1 MVLSKI
7 NKKIDYL
14 DKEKIDVNDINYSAA
29 LFEMTIFN
37 VNIVVAIGKANMEY
51 IDNKI
56 IYFSLYLV
64 NKDKIV
70 SKIGL
75 YEIDSDN
82 VDKYLDDDGDLNL
95 EILEMPVLFSYV
107 TEDYLMEKSKEKE
120 VEKDVEVVKKAL
132 VKEDKDIYDESKS
145 EKWIEN
151 I

>member
-75 YEIDSDN
+75 M
-82 VDKYLDDDGDLNL
+82 K
-95 EILEMPVLFSYV
+95 
-107 TEDYLMEKSKEKE
+107 
-120 VEKDVEVVKKAL
+120 
-132 VKEDKDIYDESKS
+132 
-145 EKWIEN
+145 
-151 I
+151 

>member
-7 NKKIDYL
+7 NKKIDYV

-37 VNIVVAIGKANMEY
+37 VNIVVAIGKPNMEY

-82 VDKYLDDDGDLNL
+82 IDKYLECISSRFFLC
-95 EILEMPVLFSYV
+95 ILWYNNSIKIV
-107 TEDYLMEKSKEKE
+107 
-120 VEKDVEVVKKAL
+120 
-132 VKEDKDIYDESKS
+132 
-145 EKWIEN
+145 
-151 I
+151 